1 MAKLYEMCNEINSDE
16 ILSDREALT
25 KEEKDKLL
33 ADFKEGKD
41 TGYQYGKN
49 KKQKKTWSSYI
60 GKAAVA
66 AALAILIVPN
76 VSANAAYAMA
86 QIPLLGNVIKMI
98 TVREYNYDSDRF
110 EANIKEAKLVSE
122 ENETAGQDSDVKKK
136 TDASIQTIN
145 EDIQSMTDRLIRQF
159 EADVELDESYGGVYV
174 NPEVITDTDTWFTVR
189 ITVTQVAGSG
199 TEYQYFYHIDKKT
212 GEIAT
217 LKDLFKE
224 GADYKTAISDDIKKQ
239 MRKQMDAD
247 ENVMYWLDDEDMP
260 EWNFKSIKD
269 DQNFYLD
276 SNGQIVICFDEY
288 EVAPGCMGL
297 VQFTIDP
304 DAVADILK

>member
-122 ENETAGQDSDVKKK
+122 ENETAGQDPDVKKK

-159 EADVELDESYGGVYV
+159 EADVKLDESYGGVYV

-199 TEYQYFYHIDKKT
+199 TEYQYFYHIDKTT

-239 MRKQMDAD
+239 MRKQMEAD
-247 ENVMYWLDDEDMP
+247 ENVMYWLDDEDMLNGILNP
-260 EWNFKSIKD
+260 LRMIRISIW
-269 DQNFYLD
+269 
-276 SNGQIVICFDEY
+276 IVT
-288 EVAPGCMGL
+288 GRL
-297 VQFTIDP
+297 
-304 DAVADILK
+304 

>member
-86 QIPLLGNVIKMI
+86 QIPLLRPI
-98 TVREYNYDSDRF
+98 
-110 EANIKEAKLVSE
+110 L
-122 ENETAGQDSDVKKK
+122 
-136 TDASIQTIN
+136 
-145 EDIQSMTDRLIRQF
+145 
-159 EADVELDESYGGVYV
+159 
-174 NPEVITDTDTWFTVR
+174 
-189 ITVTQVAGSG
+189 
-199 TEYQYFYHIDKKT
+199 
-212 GEIAT
+212 
-217 LKDLFKE
+217 
-224 GADYKTAISDDIKKQ
+224 KKQ
-239 MRKQMDAD
+239 S
-247 ENVMYWLDDEDMP
+247 L
-260 EWNFKSIKD
+260 
-269 DQNFYLD
+269 
-276 SNGQIVICFDEY
+276 
-288 EVAPGCMGL
+288 
-297 VQFTIDP
+297 
-304 DAVADILK
+304 

>member
-16 ILSDREALT
+16 ILSDREDLT

-41 TGYQYGKN
+41 TGHQYGKN

-122 ENETAGQDSDVKKK
+122 ENETAGQHPD
-136 TDASIQTIN
+136 
-145 EDIQSMTDRLIRQF
+145 
-159 EADVELDESYGGVYV
+159 
-174 NPEVITDTDTWFTVR
+174 
-189 ITVTQVAGSG
+189 
-199 TEYQYFYHIDKKT
+199 YQ
-212 GEIAT
+212 
-217 LKDLFKE
+217 
-224 GADYKTAISDDIKKQ
+224 
-239 MRKQMDAD
+239 
-247 ENVMYWLDDEDMP
+247 
-260 EWNFKSIKD
+260 
-269 DQNFYLD
+269 
-276 SNGQIVICFDEY
+276 
-288 EVAPGCMGL
+288 
-297 VQFTIDP
+297 
-304 DAVADILK
+304 